1 MNTFQL
7 RTRGAALCSVVG
19 AAAVSVGLLG
29 GTAALFASAG
39 STPTFVAGSRSAQEA
54 ARCPYPLSQS
64 ARHECLRDIAAAAA
78 RSPERDTLLVAR
90 ASGKS
95 NRD

>member
-1 MNTFQL
+1 MHTFQL
-7 RTRGAALCSVVG
+7 HTRRAALCSMVA

-39 STPTFVAGSRSAQEA
+39 STPTFVAGSRLAQQA
-54 ARCPYPLSQS
+54 AQCPYPLSQP
-64 ARHECLRDIAAAAA
+64 ARHECLRDIAAVAAGSLA
-78 RSPERDTLLVAR
+78 RDAVLVAR

-95 NRD
+95 